1 MLSSIE
7 ERKEKLI
14 LDLVEARK
22 NILNAASAL
31 PTRQREVVFLGSW
44 SVMDL
49 LAHLLG
55 WDYTNMEAVDTIL
68 SDQVPGFFASYD
80 EDWRTYNSRLVA
92 QYKVDDFSKLVKA
105 MKKSHGEL
113 IRLLRSI
120 PAQEFDRDRG
130 LRSNGDEVTI
140 ADLLQTEL
148 KDERLHH
155 QQIAEFGSEKNTPV

>member
-1 MLSSIE
+1 MPSSIE

-22 NILNAASAL
+22 NILNAACAL
-31 PTRQREVVFLGSW
+31 PARQREVIFLGSW

-49 LAHLLG
+49 LAHLIG

-92 QYKVDDFSKLVKA
+92 LYKVDDFSKLVKA

-113 IRLLRSI
+113 IKYLRSI
-120 PAQEFDRDRG
+120 PAE
-130 LRSNGDEVTI
+130 E
-140 ADLLQTEL
+140 
-148 KDERLHH
+148 
-155 QQIAEFGSEKNTPV
+155 